1 MSPDRLVYMANQ
13 IGKFFES
20 QRADE
25 VVPGIADH
33 IRKFWDPRMRKAIF
47 AYMDAGGEGIDPPV
61 REALLKL
68 KEEAGQKGKPSLG
81 EKSSFQGT

>member
-1 MSPDRLVYMANQ
+1 M
-13 IGKFFES
+13 
-20 QRADE
+20 RA
-25 VVPGIADH
+25 
-33 IRKFWDPRMRKAIF
+33 AIF